1 MKGLARFGGVLVR
14 LVAAAIFLCAWQM
27 PAWAADIQQVRSPG
41 GISAWLVEERGLPII
56 AIRFAFEGGSA
67 QEVAGKEG
75 TSGLLAAMLDQ
86 GAGSLSATVYQKQ
99 MERLAARI
107 SFDSDRDA
115 FFGNFESLTTNLAK
129 SVELLK
135 LAVTAPALEAATL
148 ERIRAQFL
156 ARASL
161 EAGDANKVANAQWM
175 AQSFAGHP
183 YARAIAGTPDSIRAV
198 TREDLAAYRTRIM
211 ARKTLKVAAVGDI
224 DAATLGRVLDD
235 VFGSLPAEPE
245 LNPIPG
251 VSPKA
256 VPKPGIV
263 KLDGPQSVAIF
274 GRPGVARTDPDYYA
288 ALVVTQILGG
298 GSSEARLVQEVRE
311 KRGLAYWV
319 YALMFNFKHAAVLI
333 GGVASP
339 NEQVAQSLDLIRGQF
354 KDLAERGPTQAEVDA
369 AKSYLIGSYVLSL
382 DSNAKIAEQM
392 LRSQLAGLGPDFIEA
407 HKAGLAKV
415 TRADAARVA
424 RSLLATDVLSVAVA
438 GQPVNLAP

>member
-1 MKGLARFGGVLVR
+1 MTSILVR
-14 LVAAAIFLCAWQM
+14 LAAAVIWLVAWQM
-27 PAWAADIQQVRSPG
+27 PATAADIQQVRSPG
-41 GISAWLVEERGLPII
+41 GISAWLVEERSLPIV
-56 AIRFAFEGGSA
+56 AIRFAFEGGGA
-67 QEVAGKEG
+67 QEAAGKEG

-86 GAGSLSATVYQKQ
+86 GAGNLSATAYQKQ

-115 FFGNFESLTTNLAK
+115 FFGNFESLTANLAK

-135 LAVTAPALEAATL
+135 LAVTAPTLEAATL

-175 AQSFAGHP
+175 AQTFAGHP
-183 YARAIAGTPDSIRAV
+183 YSRAIAGTPESIKAV
-198 TREDLAAYRTRIM
+198 TREDLEAYRKRIM
-211 ARKTLKVAAVGDI
+211 ARRTLRVAAVGDI
-224 DAATLGRVLDD
+224 DAATLGKILDE
-235 VFGSLPAEPE
+235 VFGALPAEPE
-245 LNPIPG
+245 LGPVPD
-251 VSPKA
+251 VTPKA
-256 VPKPGIV
+256 VPKPGVV

-274 GRPGVARTDPDYYA
+274 GRLGMARTDSDYFA

-407 HKAGLAKV
+407 RKAGLGKV
-415 TRADAARVA
+415 TRADATRVA
-424 RSLLATDVLSVAVA
+424 RSLLATGDLSIAVA
-438 GQPVNLAP
+438 GQPINLAP